1 MINRVLIRIKT
12 VQLLYSY
19 LLVKK
24 PFSLEAQPSQPTKEK
39 RFAYS
44 LYLDT
49 IYLFYQLARRV
60 KGKNKTLPL
69 LKTRFILKIEE
80 DDRFKSLN
88 IKYSSGNYIFA
99 SLEEEL
105 AENIKGSLLF
115 KELESDSKEKNDRIW
130 EEIFKAII
138 FPNPQYNRLVTT
150 MQNYSLSGVERM
162 KGMMDETFRNFYS
175 TRDNI
180 HDALKTL
187 ERSMNEARELY
198 MRLLALPVELTSIMN
213 DRLLQNRK
221 KFLATEADLNPNMRL
236 VNNPLPSM
244 IENNPVFSEYREKH
258 NLSWIAEDRDLLESL
273 LKNIQDSELYQN
285 YMSSPEHTE
294 EADIEFWREAF
305 RLIILES
312 PDFLEYMENK
322 SVFWNDDLEITAT
335 FVLKTLRQ
343 FENPETREN
352 AVLPM
357 YKDEEDSKFGF
368 ELFRLVVDNKDLYKN
383 YIDKALVTDRWES
396 DRLAFMD
403 VVITM
408 AALAEILNYPKIPLQ
423 VSINEYIELAKSYS
437 TSKSGSF
444 VHGLLATII
453 AQLREEGELHK

>member
-49 IYLFYQLARRV
+49 IYLFYHLARRV

-198 MRLLALPVELTSIMN
+198 MRLLALPVELTSMLN

-258 NLSWIAEDRDLLESL
+258 NLSWIAEDRDLL
-273 LKNIQDSELYQN
+273 
-285 YMSSPEHTE
+285 
-294 EADIEFWREAF
+294 
-305 RLIILES
+305 
-312 PDFLEYMENK
+312 
-322 SVFWNDDLEITAT
+322 
-335 FVLKTLRQ
+335 
-343 FENPETREN
+343 
-352 AVLPM
+352 
-357 YKDEEDSKFGF
+357 
-368 ELFRLVVDNKDLYKN
+368 
-383 YIDKALVTDRWES
+383 
-396 DRLAFMD
+396 
-403 VVITM
+403 
-408 AALAEILNYPKIPLQ
+408 
-423 VSINEYIELAKSYS
+423 
-437 TSKSGSF
+437 
-444 VHGLLATII
+444 
-453 AQLREEGELHK
+453 